1 MYISIKSEKMEQLLQ
16 VIEASKR
23 SYIYFISVLLKYI
36 LLFAVLSV
44 PKIGMAAHLG
54 MIPIVDNNNLRLMIE
69 GRSDIWTSPYRDKE
83 IPLRIHELKL
93 RVPLIN
99 TESWSASAHIGAES
113 LSSGRADVTVG
124 RNPVFIG
131 SDLRS
136 LSAGFAVKR
145 TTSEGSSVSIFT
157 AQNSS
162 SDEVYRDTRD
172 TWTEVSIFYE
182 FAPQDRLQWV
192 VAANSSKNRG
202 FLNNQIVPFVGV
214 YYKPGPNFS
223 VTFGFPFARLIWSSE
238 NFWTTSLYLT
248 PVGVHGEVTR
258 SSSSNMSWRVKAGLS
273 SRSYLHVNRIDDHM
287 RLIFVEK
294 YFEGGFKSKV
304 SDQTFVGFM
313 IGASFDRVFYEAKS
327 VFSAEGQNTGLN
339 KDLYGTFLME
349 FEL

>member
-1 MYISIKSEKMEQLLQ
+1 MSYVRFIFIISKG
-16 VIEASKR
+16 
-23 SYIYFISVLLKYI
+23 I
-36 LLFAVLSV
+36 LLIVGLSM
-44 PKIGMAAHLG
+44 PKIGVAAHLG
-54 MIPIVDNNNLRLMIE
+54 MIPTVDKHNLRLIIE
-69 GRSDIWTSPYRDKE
+69 GRTDIWTSPYRDKE
-83 IPLRIHELKL
+83 TPLRLHELKL
-93 RVPLIN
+93 RAPLFN

-113 LSSGRADVTVG
+113 LSSGRADMTVG

-136 LSAGFAVKR
+136 LSAGFGVKR
-145 TTSEGSSVSIFT
+145 TASEGSSVSIFT

-202 FLNNQIVPFVGV
+202 FLNNQIVPFIGV
-214 YYKPGPNFS
+214 HYKPSSNFS
-223 VTFGFPFARLIWSSE
+223 ATFGFPFARLIWSNE
-238 NFWTTSLYLT
+238 DFWTTSVYLT

-258 SSSSNMSWRVKAGLS
+258 STSAHMSWRIKAGLS

-287 RLIFVEK
+287 RLIFEEK

-304 SDQTFVGFM
+304 SDQTSVGFT
-313 IGASFDRVFYEAKS
+313 IGTSFDRVFYEAQN
-327 VFSAEGQNTGLN
+327 VFSAEGQKTNLN
-339 KDLYGTFLME
+339 KDLYGAFLME